1 MTAAPTWS
9 TETKKDGIRR
19 VRGVSTHWRH
29 PPHPASTALQQ
40 GAPRN
45 LQFLQWE
52 KREPRVNTELT
63 HHYGLLPRRPT
74 RFSNYR
80 SFRENLWSL
89 TTARQIVIKKGHRGY
104 SKHHS
109 GLGSLRPS
117 SKLYQ
122 SRERTS
128 AASTAEPRRWPEPR
142 LLGANQATG
151 SRWAVCLIQDPNN
164 STRQPWSQFSHCAW
178 TGKLINHPIYCWIQ
192 PPVTFN
198 QEAHSP
204 SYSSLQW
211 HLCRKPSQQ
220 VCLSEELSQFT

>member
-142 LLGANQATG
+142 LLGVGEQFASFRTQTTAPASLGASSATVLGRG
-151 SRWAVCLIQDPNN
+151 S
-164 STRQPWSQFSHCAW
+164 
-178 TGKLINHPIYCWIQ
+178 
-192 PPVTFN
+192 
-198 QEAHSP
+198 
-204 SYSSLQW
+204 
-211 HLCRKPSQQ
+211 
-220 VCLSEELSQFT
+220 